1 MSAPAF
7 AREEVRPALT
17 FALAVT
23 VPLAA
28 LSGVIPIT
36 KTIQFGAMFS
46 VQILGAVTPEEMV
59 MDVLRAMGIALGI
72 TLASFAALAFPY
84 VSLAAAYGRKLG
96 RPAAWRTILYRSWLL
111 PIGGTGIPFGLFLWG
126 LPDWPALISWVK
138 YTSVSLPMILLWAA
152 MQKSARMAAG
162 VRALPGL
169 AVVLVPFVL
178 FLIVQMLTMQ
188 AIAPLLPQDPSAAT
202 APE

>member
-1 MSAPAF
+1 
-7 AREEVRPALT
+7 
-17 FALAVT
+17 
-23 VPLAA
+23 
-28 LSGVIPIT
+28 
-36 KTIQFGAMFS
+36 
-46 VQILGAVTPEEMV
+46 
-59 MDVLRAMGIALGI
+59 
-72 TLASFAALAFPY
+72 
-84 VSLAAAYGRKLG
+84 
-96 RPAAWRTILYRSWLL
+96 
-111 PIGGTGIPFGLFLWG
+111 
-126 LPDWPALISWVK
+126 
-138 YTSVSLPMILLWAA
+138 MILLWAA